1 MRSGRQARDGK
12 WTPQTWRHETQE
24 VVARL
29 RKKVEAALDER

>member
-12 WTPQTWRHETQE
+12 WTPQAWRHETQE
-24 VVARL
+24 VVTRL